1 MRNNFLK
8 IVFFFFIGYAFPQQ
22 SNVSVKNDATGMR
35 LSVNGEDFIIN
46 GMNWDYVPIG
56 TNVVDAKFYEKSDD
70 IIKAGLDAE
79 MALLQNMNVNVIRQY
94 TGVPAKWVKYIYEK
108 YGIYTMLNDSFGR
121 YGLTIDGVWTPITDY
136 KDERTKELLLSE
148 ITKMVTDYKN
158 TPGILLYLIGNENNY
173 GLFWQGA
180 ETEDFL
186 AAFRLWLLAVHVWA
200 YKHFHSRTSSRDDE
214 AQI

>member
-1 MRNNFLK
+1 MVNNLLRLFAFLLS
-8 IVFFFFIGYAFPQQ
+8 ISFAFAQ
-22 SNVSVKNDATGMR
+22 SAKVSVESNSEGQK
-35 LSVNGEDFIIN
+35 LVVNGKPFMIN

-56 TNVVDAKFYEKSDD
+56 TNVVDAEFYKKSDD

-94 TGVPAKWVKYIYEK
+94 VGVPAKWIKYIYEN

-136 KDERTKELLLSE
+136 KDERTKELLMSE
-148 ITKMVTDYKN
+148 ITNMVTEYKN

-180 ETEDFL
+180 ETEDFPDNIGKSDVYSERSNL
-186 AAFRLWLLAVHVWA
+186 ECHHNA
-200 YKHFHSRTSSRDDE
+200 
-214 AQI
+214 